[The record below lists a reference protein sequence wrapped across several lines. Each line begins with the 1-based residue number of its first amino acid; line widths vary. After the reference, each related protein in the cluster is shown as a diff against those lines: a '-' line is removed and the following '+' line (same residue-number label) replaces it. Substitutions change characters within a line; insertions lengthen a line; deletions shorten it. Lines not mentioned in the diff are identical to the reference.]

1 MHSTHCVASEIFWL
15 LTQILHN
22 QRVKTFNLPSL
33 SLSHCTFQLVCLLLD
48 FIYLWVCWVFAAAHS
63 LSLGVVSGGS
73 LSSRGAGASRCRGLL
88 LLWSRGS
95 RDAGSV
101 VLARGLRLVA
111 VRLYGSGLVVVVNRL
126 CCSATCGIF
135 LDQKSNQCPLRCKAD
150 S

>member
-15 LTQILHN
+15 LTQILPN

-48 FIYLWVCWVFAAAHS
+48 FIYLWICWVFAAAHR

-73 LSSRGAGASRCRGLL
+73 LASRGAGASRCRGLL

-101 VLARGLRLVA
+101 VLARGLQSPGSVAAALRLH
-111 VRLYGSGLVVVVNRL
+111 
-126 CCSATCGIF
+126 CSAAHGIF
-135 LDQKSNQCPLRCKAD
+135 VDQGSTRPLQWEAD